1 MSENFDR
8 IDQMVEELTKEMNKI
23 TGTIDNTKF
32 NRAKHLIALI
42 KKELE
47 EKKLNY
53 NEQKYNQ
60 IRENIQPIE
69 QLIYVRENQN
79 NDIIKQGALL
89 DEIEKNVE
97 EAKYSNENIND
108 NIKNEIHMSEAK
120 GKCFNCLII

>member
-1 MSENFDR
+1 MSEKFAT
-8 IDQMVEELTKEMNKI
+8 IDQMVEELNKEMSKI
-23 TGTIDNTKF
+23 TDTMDNTDL
-32 NRAKHLIALI
+32 NRSKNLLALI

-60 IRENIQPIE
+60 IGESVKTLEN
-69 QLIYVRENQN
+69 LINVREKQN

-89 DEIEKNVE
+89 EEIEKNVE
-97 EAKYSNENIND
+97 AAENSNENN
-108 NIKNEIHMSEAK
+108 NKIKDEIHKSETK